1 MNVRLSYYHED
12 ENALSEEPMWQ
23 AGFSRVDHT
32 TSSSGALF
40 CDENGRTTV
49 SFDLVHSLAGREIA
63 ACSSIKYTGQEG
75 EFDIQTRDFDFID
88 TPIGF
93 LLTTCLRFDLFA
105 DPFTLTFAIPP
116 CKAKTTL
123 VAPNAVLIPR
133 DQPLGCLVQ
142 RGLEHNF
149 VILEPLEHLNAFVQ
163 LTTRE

>member
-12 ENALSEEPMWQ
+12 ENALSEEPAWQ
-23 AGFSRVDHT
+23 AGFSRLDHAAGP
-32 TSSSGALF
+32 SGALF
-40 CDENGRTTV
+40 CDETGRTTV
-49 SFDLVHSLAGREIA
+49 LFDLIDSVADREVA

-75 EFDIQTRDFDFID
+75 QFDIPTSDFDCID

-105 DPFTLTFAIPP
+105 DPLTLTFAIPP

-123 VAPNAVLIPR
+123 VAPNAVLLPR

-149 VILEPLEHLNAFVQ
+149 VILEPLEHINAFVQ